1 MFGFVKKFG
10 LKKGFG
16 PKKKF
21 WSEKKIKKKVGQ
33 KRVDPPQKCW

>member
-10 LKKGFG
+10 LKKGYG

-33 KRVDPPQKCW
+33 KRVGPPQKCW